1 MDCNLFN
8 TAMVSYWKC
17 LENWGVHLTQRSFQ
31 LSPPFPP
38 PPPFYFSKLFI
49 SSTEA
54 SGGPGIWLSYFCLL

>member
-38 PPPFYFSKLFI
+38 PPPFI
-49 SSTEA
+49 SPNCLSQALRPLEA
-54 SGGPGIWLSYFCLL
+54 LESG

>member
-38 PPPFYFSKLFI
+38 HPFYFSKLFI